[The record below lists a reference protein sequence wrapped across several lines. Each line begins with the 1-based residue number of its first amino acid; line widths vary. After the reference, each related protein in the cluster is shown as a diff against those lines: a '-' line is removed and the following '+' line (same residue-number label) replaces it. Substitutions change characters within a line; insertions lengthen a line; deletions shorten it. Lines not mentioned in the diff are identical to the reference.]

1 MPVVDLIAEQDQLQA
16 HRYDFF
22 LWPKLWS
29 EYTLSVVFNW
39 QVHPFVETEIPRIPA
54 RPGIYG
60 FLVQPGIASFPSC
73 SYLMYIGKTARTL
86 RQRFKEYIDE
96 KQRETGRPKI
106 VRLLNK
112 YQGYLYFCCST
123 VDPTIPIDDVEEA
136 LLNAFLPPCNDQF
149 SAGVSRVIGA
159 FQ

>member
-1 MPVVDLIAEQDQLQA
+1 MSVEDLIEEQNQLKA
-16 HRYDFF
+16 HQCEFY

-29 EYTLSVVFNW
+29 EYTLPIVFNW
-39 QVHPFVETEIPRIPA
+39 QVHPFVETEIPNIPEC
-54 RPGIYG
+54 PGIYA
-60 FLVQPGIASFPSC
+60 FLIQPGIASFHC
-73 SYLMYIGKTARTL
+73 ASYLMYIGKTERTL
-86 RQRFKEYIDE
+86 KKRFKEYISE
-96 KQRETGRPKI
+96 KQKETRRPKI

-123 VDPTIPIDDVEEA
+123 IDPSISIDDVEKA

-149 SAGVSRVIGA
+149 PARISRVIGA